1 MEKIIRNETKE
12 EMKRLREQN
21 KNKLKNALIT
31 RIPAT
36 YCYYNSVNIA
46 VGRQNS
52 GKTDGIIEEIINI
65 SKICPN
71 THMLIYTNK
80 TGLPTDTTFETLKE
94 KIQIPIRYVSH
105 DNLEEYLQEF
115 LMWKQFYKEV
125 REQELYDQIHED
137 QLYELFDKLQINDFE
152 SPFLHTLILMDDVAQ
167 AKILKNKKTYIQEMM
182 TQCRHINCSFFL
194 TVQFWGALTTNI
206 KENVSTIFLF
216 GGYSRK
222 SLSYIFSQTNTP
234 IDIEDFWNMYR
245 SLKNHEKIIIDSRN
259 NTVEII

>member
-36 YCYYNSVNIA
+36 YCYYNSVNIG

-80 TGLPTDTTFETLKE
+80 TGLNTDATFENLKE
-94 KIQIPIRYVSH
+94 KIRIPIEYVSH
-105 DNLEEYLQEF
+105 DNLEEYLKEF
-115 LMWKQFYKEV
+115 LMRKQFYKEV
-125 REQELYDQIHED
+125 REQCLYD
-137 QLYELFDKLQINDFE
+137 
-152 SPFLHTLILMDDVAQ
+152 
-167 AKILKNKKTYIQEMM
+167 
-182 TQCRHINCSFFL
+182 
-194 TVQFWGALTTNI
+194 
-206 KENVSTIFLF
+206 
-216 GGYSRK
+216 
-222 SLSYIFSQTNTP
+222 
-234 IDIEDFWNMYR
+234 
-245 SLKNHEKIIIDSRN
+245 
-259 NTVEII
+259 